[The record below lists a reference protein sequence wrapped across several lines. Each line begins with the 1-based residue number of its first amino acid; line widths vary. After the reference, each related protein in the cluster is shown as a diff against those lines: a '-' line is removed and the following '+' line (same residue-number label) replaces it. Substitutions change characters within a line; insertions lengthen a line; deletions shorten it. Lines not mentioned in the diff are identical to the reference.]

1 MPQPLTSE
9 AAMPQLETIV
19 AQMERGELDIDSLA
33 QQLTTAKKLIA
44 LCEAKLTATDEKIK
58 NMLAEK

>member
-1 MPQPLTSE
+1 MTKQLKYE
-9 AAMPQLETIV
+9 DAMRQLETIV

-33 QQLTTAKKLIA
+33 QQLTTAKIA